1 MYPKGIINTEYKNL
15 NLILY
20 FMAFPIKLKK
30 SSNKSQVSNEGSI
43 KNMIILKQL
52 SRAKELNII

>member
-43 KNMIILKQL
+43 KNMII
-52 SRAKELNII
+52 